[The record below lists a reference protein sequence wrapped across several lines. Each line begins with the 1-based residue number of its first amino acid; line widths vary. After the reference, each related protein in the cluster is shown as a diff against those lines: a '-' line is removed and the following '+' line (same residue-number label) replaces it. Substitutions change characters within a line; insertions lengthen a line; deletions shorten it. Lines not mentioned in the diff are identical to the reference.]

1 MSCHGSS
8 SVSTAAAFIDLATFA
23 EGDSFGYGGPHAISW
38 FVAGVQK
45 ANWFSIVPIQLRNN
59 GTFDFGQESVSS
71 TLNRSGDYVL
81 NCWFRCQIPSIGYT
95 TPGAIPTGNSVR
107 WTRNLMHNLIKRVSI
122 TFNELTVEEFD
133 NYWLDFNYMYRIP
146 SNKIAG
152 YRAMI
157 GDIPS
162 LTTPLDS
169 SIPHNNVGGVLL
181 GGFFTVVLPF
191 YFGEDSGIALPVGAL
206 PFNDTKINYEFRNID
221 DLLVFNGDDA
231 ANNISALTAYTVEYT
246 AQNSNPAAVTYAP
259 RSTMAFTH
267 GYTYA
272 HYAVIHNDER
282 VKMGDAPRDILM
294 RQVQTV
300 CGHDLVSGATE
311 YYQDLRLSHGIIQYY
326 FALRNKS
333 VKGEWSNY
341 TTNINYGVVPNAAP
355 NWVPLNQGY
364 SKYWDPIAS
373 SALVYENTT
382 RLDFGADFYNLIH
395 PYLVNDALP
404 TANGD
409 LPGLGTHTW
418 SYALKPWDPLSPSGS
433 TNYSK
438 LANVQIRHR
447 LSDQAKI
454 NLGQNLLTGG
464 TQGAVAVPLKLH
476 GVFTAQNWNIVRV
489 ANGSIG
495 HPTL

>member
-1 MSCHGSS
+1 MSCGGTST
-8 SVSTAAAFIDLATFA
+8 VSTAAAFIDMATFS
-23 EGDSFGYGGPHAISW
+23 ELESFMYGGPHAISF

-45 ANWFSIVPIQLRNN
+45 ANWFSVVPIQLRNN

-81 NCWFRCQIPSIGYT
+81 NCWFRCEIPSIGYT
-95 TPGAIPTGNSVR
+95 TPGGNASPPTGNSVR
-107 WTRNLMHNLIKRVSI
+107 WTRNLMHNLIKRVSL

-133 NYWLDFNYMYRIP
+133 NYWLDFNYMYRVP
-146 SNKIAG
+146 YNKLFG

-162 LTTPLDS
+162 LIEPLNATQ
-169 SIPHNNVGGVLL
+169 PHTNQAGVLL
-181 GGFFTVVLPF
+181 GGFFTCVLPF
-191 YFGEDSGIALPVGAL
+191 FFGEDSGIALPVGAL
-206 PFNDTKINYEFRNID
+206 PFNDTKINYEFRGID
-221 DLLVFNGDDA
+221 DLLVFNGTNVGGF
-231 ANNISALTAYTVEYT
+231 NNIAALTAYKVEFNASTGATDYT
-246 AQNSNPAAVTYAP
+246 AL
-259 RSTMAFTH
+259 STMSFRH

-300 CGHDLVSGATE
+300 CGHDVISGSIE
-311 YYQDLRLSHGIIQYY
+311 YANDLRLSHGIIQYY
-326 FALRNKS
+326 FAFRNKS

-341 TTNINYGVVPNAAP
+341 TTNINYGLATPSYGSVALVP
-355 NWVPLNQGY
+355 QGY
-364 SKYWDPIAS
+364 ALWWDPIRS
-373 SALVYENTT
+373 SSLIYENTT
-382 RLDFGADFYNLIH
+382 RLDFHADFYNLIH
-395 PYLVNDALP
+395 PYLVNSAVPTPDANV
-404 TANGD
+404 A
-409 LPGLGTHTW
+409 GLGTHTW
-418 SYALKPWDPLSPSGS
+418 SYALKPWDPLSPAGS

-447 LSDQAKI
+447 LSNQAQYYLA
-454 NLGQNLLTGG
+454 NSLLGE
-464 TQGAVAVPLKLH
+464 AAAVPLKLH
-476 GVFTAQNWNIVRV
+476 GVFCAQNWNIVRV

>member
-8 SVSTAAAFIDLATFA
+8 SVSTAACFIDLATFS
-23 EGDSFGYGGPHAISW
+23 ESESFGYGGPHAISW

-45 ANWFSIVPIQLRNN
+45 ANWFSLIPIQLRNN
-59 GTFDFGQESVSS
+59 GTFDFSQESVSS

-81 NCWFRCQIPSIGYT
+81 NCWFRCNIPSIGYT
-95 TPGAIPTGNSVR
+95 PGGQIPTGNSVR

-133 NYWLDFNYMYRIP
+133 NYWLDFNYMYRTP
-146 SNKIAG
+146 ANKIAG

-162 LTTPLDS
+162 LTTPLDAA
-169 SIPHNNVGGVLL
+169 IPQTQTGGTLL

-206 PFNDTKINYEFRNID
+206 PFNDTKINYEFRSIE
-221 DLLVFNGDDA
+221 DLLVFNGDSNLNTIA
-231 ANNISALTAYTVEYT
+231 ALTAYTVEYT
-246 AQNSNPAAVTYAP
+246 STGTTYTP
-259 RSTMAFTH
+259 RSTLSFTH

-300 CGHDLVSGATE
+300 CGHDLVLGATE

-341 TTNINYGVVPNAAP
+341 TTNINYGVVPNSAP
-355 NWVPLNQGY
+355 NWVPAPQGY
-364 SKYWDPIAS
+364 SQYWDPIAS
-373 SALVYENTT
+373 SSLVYENTT
-382 RLDFGADFYNLIH
+382 RLDYGADYYNLIQ
-395 PYLVNDALP
+395 PYLVNDAIP
-404 TANGD
+404 SANAD
-409 LPGLGTHTW
+409 VCGLGTHAW

-438 LANVQIRHR
+438 LANVQIRHK
-447 LSDQAKI
+447 LSSQAQFK
-454 NLGQNLLTGG
+454 LGQNLITG
-464 TQGAVAVPLKLH
+464 TAVQVPLKLH
-476 GVFTAQNWNIVRV
+476 GVFASQNWNIVRV
-489 ANGSIG
+489 ANGSVG

>member
-8 SVSTAAAFIDLATFA
+8 SVSTAAGFICLATFS
-23 EGDSFGYGGPHAISW
+23 ELESFLYGGPHAISW

-45 ANWFSIVPIQLRNN
+45 ANWFTVVPIQLRNN

-81 NCWFRCQIPSIGYT
+81 NCWFRCNIPSIGYT
-95 TPGAIPTGNSVR
+95 PGQGGPSPVPTGNSVR

-146 SNKIAG
+146 ANKIAG

-162 LTTPLDS
+162 LTTPLDAATLQT
-169 SIPHNNVGGVLL
+169 NNGGTLL

-206 PFNDTKINYEFRNID
+206 PFNDTKINYEFRSIE
-221 DLLVFNGDDA
+221 DLLVFNGDSPL
-231 ANNISALTAYTVEYT
+231 NNISALTAYTVEFNAST
-246 AQNSNPAAVTYAP
+246 GTMLPTP

-300 CGHDLVSGATE
+300 CGHDLQAGQTE
-311 YYQDLRLSHGIIQYY
+311 YYQDLRLSHGIIQFF

-341 TTNINYGVVPNAAP
+341 TTNINYGVVPNSAP
-355 NWVPLNQGY
+355 SWTTQQQGY
-364 SKYWDPIAS
+364 SQYWDPIAAAS
-373 SALVYENTT
+373 LVYENTI
-382 RLDFGADFYNLIH
+382 RLDYGADFYNLIH
-395 PYLVNDALP
+395 PYLVGDALP
-404 TANGD
+404 TANAD
-409 LPGLGTHTW
+409 VCGLGSHTW

-438 LANVQIRHR
+438 LANVQIREK
-447 LSDQAKI
+447 LSNQAQYYLGK
-454 NLGQNLLTGG
+454 NLITS
-464 TQGAVAVPLKLH
+464 TAVQVPLKLH
-476 GVFTAQNWNIVRV
+476 GVFVAQNWNIVRV

>member
-1 MSCHGSS
+1 MSYGGTST
-8 SVSTAAAFIDLATFA
+8 VSTAAAFIDMATFS
-23 EGDSFGYGGPHAISW
+23 ELESFMYGGPHAISF

-45 ANWFSIVPIQLRNN
+45 ANWFSVVPIQLRNN
-59 GTFDFGQESVSS
+59 GTFDFGAESVSS

-81 NCWFRCQIPSIGYT
+81 NCWFRCEIPAIGYT
-95 TPGAIPTGNSVR
+95 VPGTPATGNSVR
-107 WTRNLMHNLIKRVSI
+107 WTRNLMHNLIKRVSL

-146 SNKIAG
+146 YNKLFG

-157 GDIPS
+157 GDIS
-162 LTTPLDS
+162 TMIEPLDS
-169 SIPHNNVGGVLL
+169 ATARTNTTGTLL
-181 GGFFTVVLPF
+181 GGYFTCVLPF

-206 PFNDTKINYEFRNID
+206 PFNDTKINYEFRGID
-221 DLLVFNGDDA
+221 DLLVFNGPSA
-231 ANNISALTAYTVEYT
+231 ANNISALSAYKVEFNASTGATDYT
-246 AQNSNPAAVTYAP
+246 QLPTLS
-259 RSTMAFTH
+259 FKH

-300 CGHDLVSGATE
+300 CGHDVIAGSVEYAT
-311 YYQDLRLSHGIIQYY
+311 DLRLSHGIIQYY
-326 FALRNKS
+326 FAFRNKS

-341 TTNINYGVVPNAAP
+341 TTNINYGLSNTSYGATALSP
-355 NWVPLNQGY
+355 QGY
-364 SKYWDPIAS
+364 ATWWDPIKS
-373 SALVYENTT
+373 SSLIYENTT
-382 RLDFGADFYNLIH
+382 RLDFHADFYNLIH
-395 PYLVNDALP
+395 PYIVNDAVP
-404 TANGD
+404 TPDANVA
-409 LPGLGTHTW
+409 GLGTHTW
-418 SYALKPWDPLSPSGS
+418 SYALKPWDPLSPAGS

-447 LSDQAKI
+447 LSNQAQYYLS
-454 NLGQNLLTGG
+454 NSLFAGQSAPN
-464 TQGAVAVPLKLH
+464 VPLKLH
-476 GVFTAQNWNIVRV
+476 GVFAAQNWNIVRV